1 MAVGPCGTS
10 LHDPKNMYTK
20 DPKKAP
26 YRPNWKRRG
35 IKSIGQKKE
44 SNELTAGGS
53 PAMPE

>member
-10 LHDPKNMYTK
+10 LQDPKNMYTK

-26 YRPNWKRRG
+26 YRPNWKRRC
-35 IKSIGQKKE
+35 IKSMGHIKE